1 VATFNDLPNYNAF
14 SDAQGPMD
22 WMMRMLEMGDR
33 KEDWMMR
40 MLEMGD
46 RKEKDRKLGIQ
57 FSVWWQL
64 WMERNCIVFEAKEC
78 SVPTI
83 LGFVQDQLHRLHL
96 S

>member
-1 VATFNDLPNYNAF
+1 VATVNDLPNYNAF

-33 KEDWMMR
+33 KQ
-40 MLEMGD
+40 
-46 RKEKDRKLGIQ
+46 KDRKLGIQ

>member
-14 SDAQGPMD
+14 SDAQGPM
-22 WMMRMLEMGDR
+22 
-33 KEDWMMR
+33 DWMMR

>member
-33 KEDWMMR
+33 KE
-40 MLEMGD
+40 
-46 RKEKDRKLGIQ
+46 KDRKLGIQ

-64 WMERNCIVFEAKEC
+64 WMERNRIVFEAKEC